1 MSETEADS
9 LVLLIEDEEDMAE
22 LVGTLLRK
30 ARFKTA
36 IAHSAWKGIAMAE
49 ELHPKVII
57 LDLMLSR
64 LDGFEVLKR
73 LKDPPLTSSI
83 PVIILTGKTDQ
94 SSCIRAL
101 ELGADDYI
109 TKPFNNREL
118 LLRLKAVLRRYQ
130 PVVGSLSAGDLVVDP
145 FALRVRVKGRPL
157 DLALIEFKLLC
168 VLMSRPGEIIA
179 REELLE
185 TVWGKDAGVDIRS
198 VDTYV
203 YRVRTKLGD
212 QGAMMQTVRGHGY
225 VFMKSDQ
232 YPVPANAAS

>member
-1 MSETEADS
+1 MSETDADS
-9 LVLLIEDEEDMAE
+9 LVLLIEDEEDVAR
-22 LVGTLLRK
+22 LVGVIVQK

-36 IAHSAWKGIAMAE
+36 IASSAWKGIQMAE
-49 ELHPKVII
+49 ELQPKVII

-73 LKDPPLTSSI
+73 LKETPRTSSI
-83 PVIILTGKTDQ
+83 PVVILTGKTDQ
-94 SSCIRAL
+94 SSRIRAL

-130 PVVGSLSAGDLVVDP
+130 PVVESIKAGDLEVNP
-145 FALRVRVKGRPL
+145 IALRVKVNGLPL
-157 DLALIEFKLLC
+157 DLALMEFKLLC

-212 QGAMMQTVRGHGY
+212 QGAMMQTVRGRGY
-225 VFMKSDQ
+225 VFMNPNQ
-232 YPVPANAAS
+232 

>member
-1 MSETEADS
+1 MSETDADS
-9 LVLLIEDEEDMAE
+9 LVLLIEDEEDVAR
-22 LVGTLLRK
+22 LVEAIVQK

-36 IAHSAWKGIAMAE
+36 IASSAWKGIQMAE
-49 ELHPKVII
+49 ELQPKVII

-73 LKDPPLTSSI
+73 LKETPRTSSI
-83 PVIILTGKTDQ
+83 PVVILTGKTDQ
-94 SSCIRAL
+94 SSRIRAL

-130 PVVGSLSAGDLVVDP
+130 PVVESIKAGDLEVNP
-145 FALRVRVKGRPL
+145 IALRVRVKGRPL

-168 VLMSRPGEIIA
+168 LLMSRPGEIIA

-212 QGAMMQTVRGHGY
+212 QGAMMQTVRGRGY
-225 VFMKSDQ
+225 VFMNPNQ
-232 YPVPANAAS
+232 

>member
-30 ARFKTA
+30 ALFKTA

-49 ELHPKVII
+49 ELQPKVII

-73 LKDPPLTSSI
+73 LKETPLTGSI
-83 PVIILTGKTDQ
+83 PVMILTGKRDQ
-94 SSCIRAL
+94 ASCIRAL
-101 ELGADDYI
+101 ELGADDFI

-118 LLRLKAVLRRYQ
+118 VLRLKAVLRRYQ
-130 PVVGSLSAGDLVVDP
+130 PVVGFLTAGDLQVDP

-168 VLMSRPGEIIA
+168 VLMSRSGEIIA

-212 QGAMMQTVRGHGY
+212 HGAMMQTVRGRGY
-225 VFMKSDQ
+225 LFRKTDQ
-232 YPVPANAAS
+232 FPHSPTVVP

>member
-1 MSETEADS
+1 M
-9 LVLLIEDEEDMAE
+9 
-22 LVGTLLRK
+22 
-30 ARFKTA
+30 
-36 IAHSAWKGIAMAE
+36 
-49 ELHPKVII
+49 
-57 LDLMLSR
+57 
-64 LDGFEVLKR
+64 
-73 LKDPPLTSSI
+73 
-83 PVIILTGKTDQ
+83 
-94 SSCIRAL
+94 
-101 ELGADDYI
+101 
-109 TKPFNNREL
+109 
-118 LLRLKAVLRRYQ
+118 LRRYQ

>member
-1 MSETEADS
+1 MSETDADS
-9 LVLLIEDEEDMAE
+9 LVLIIEDEEDVAE
-22 LVGTLLRK
+22 LVGNLLGK
-30 ARFKTA
+30 ACFKTA
-36 IAHSAWKGIAMAE
+36 IASSAWKGIQMAE
-49 ELHPKVII
+49 ELQPKVII

-73 LKDPPLTSSI
+73 LKETPRTSSI
-83 PVIILTGKTDQ
+83 PVMILTGKADQ
-94 SSCIRAL
+94 SSRIRAL

-118 LLRLKAVLRRYQ
+118 LLRLKAVMRRYQ
-130 PVVGSLSAGDLVVDP
+130 PVVGSLTAGDLEVDP
-145 FALRVRVKGRPL
+145 IALRVKVKGLPL
-157 DLALIEFKLLC
+157 DLALMEFKLLC
-168 VLMSRPGEIIA
+168 LLMSRPGEIIA

-212 QGAMMQTVRGHGY
+212 QGAMMQTVRGRGY
-225 VFMKSDQ
+225 VFMNPNQ
-232 YPVPANAAS
+232 

>member
-1 MSETEADS
+1 MSETDADS
-9 LVLLIEDEEDMAE
+9 LVLLIEDEEDVAQ
-22 LVGTLLRK
+22 LVEAIVQK

-36 IAHSAWKGIAMAE
+36 IASSAWKGIQMAE
-49 ELHPKVII
+49 ELQPKVII

-73 LKDPPLTSSI
+73 LKETPRTSSI
-83 PVIILTGKTDQ
+83 PVVILTGKADQ
-94 SSCIRAL
+94 SSRIRAL

-118 LLRLKAVLRRYQ
+118 LLRLKAVMRRYQ
-130 PVVGSLSAGDLVVDP
+130 PVVGSLTAGDLEVDP
-145 FALRVRVKGRPL
+145 IALRVRVKGLPL

-203 YRVRTKLGD
+203 YRVRTKLGN
-212 QGAMMQTVRGHGY
+212 QGAMMQTVRGRGY
-225 VFMKSDQ
+225 VLRNPNQ
-232 YPVPANAAS
+232 

>member
-1 MSETEADS
+1 MSETDADS
-9 LVLLIEDEEDMAE
+9 MVLVIEDEEDVAR
-22 LVGTLLRK
+22 LVGVIVQK

-36 IAHSAWKGIAMAE
+36 IASSALKGIQMAE
-49 ELHPKVII
+49 ELQPKVII

-73 LKDPPLTSSI
+73 LKETPRTSSI
-83 PVIILTGKTDQ
+83 PVVILTGKTDQ
-94 SSCIRAL
+94 SSRFRAL

-130 PVVGSLSAGDLVVDP
+130 PVVASIKAGDLEVNP
-145 FALRVRVKGRPL
+145 IALRVRVKGRPL
-157 DLALIEFKLLC
+157 DLALMEFKLLC

-212 QGAMMQTVRGHGY
+212 QGAMMQTVRGRGY
-225 VFMKSDQ
+225 VFMNPNQ
-232 YPVPANAAS
+232 

>member
-1 MSETEADS
+1 MSETDADS
-9 LVLLIEDEEDMAE
+9 LVLLIEDDEDVAR
-22 LVGTLLRK
+22 LVGVIVQK

-36 IAHSAWKGIAMAE
+36 IAFSAWKGIAMAE
-49 ELHPKVII
+49 ELQPKVII

-73 LKDPPLTSSI
+73 LKDTPRTSSI

-109 TKPFNNREL
+109 TKPFNNHEL

-130 PVVGSLSAGDLVVDP
+130 PVVESIKAGDLEVNP
-145 FALRVRVKGRPL
+145 IALRVRVKGRPL

-212 QGAMMQTVRGHGY
+212 QGAMMQTVRGRGY
-225 VFMKSDQ
+225 VFMNPNQ
-232 YPVPANAAS
+232 

>member
-1 MSETEADS
+1 MSDANEGS
-9 LVLLIEDEEDMAE
+9 SVLIIEDEEDVAE
-22 LVGTLLRK
+22 LVGNLLGK
-30 ARFKTA
+30 ACFKTA
-36 IAHSAWKGIAMAE
+36 IAHSAWKGIQMAE
-49 ELHPKVII
+49 ELQPKVII

-73 LKDPPLTSSI
+73 LKETPRTSSI
-83 PVIILTGKTDQ
+83 PVVILTGKMDQ
-94 SSCIRAL
+94 SSRIRAL

-109 TKPFNNREL
+109 TKPFNNHEL
-118 LLRLKAVLRRYQ
+118 ILRLKAVMRRYQ
-130 PVVGSLSAGDLVVDP
+130 PVVGSLTAGDLEVDP
-145 FALRVRVKGRPL
+145 IALRVRVKGLPL

-212 QGAMMQTVRGHGY
+212 QGAMMQTVRGRGY
-225 VFMKSDQ
+225 VLRNPNQ
-232 YPVPANAAS
+232 

>member
-1 MSETEADS
+1 MSETDADS
-9 LVLLIEDEEDMAE
+9 LVLIIEDEEDVAE
-22 LVGTLLRK
+22 LVGNLLGK
-30 ARFKTA
+30 ACFKTA
-36 IAHSAWKGIAMAE
+36 IASSAWKGIQMAE
-49 ELHPKVII
+49 ELQPKVII

-73 LKDPPLTSSI
+73 LKENPRTSSI
-83 PVIILTGKTDQ
+83 PVMILTGKADQ
-94 SSCIRAL
+94 SSRIRAL

-118 LLRLKAVLRRYQ
+118 LLRLKAVLSRYQ
-130 PVVGSLSAGDLVVDP
+130 PVVESIKAGDLEVDP
-145 FALRVRVKGRPL
+145 IALRVKVKGLPL
-157 DLALIEFKLLC
+157 DLALMEFKLLC
-168 VLMSRPGEIIA
+168 LLMSRPGEIIA

-212 QGAMMQTVRGHGY
+212 QGAMMQTVRGRGY
-225 VFMKSDQ
+225 VFMNPNQ
-232 YPVPANAAS
+232 